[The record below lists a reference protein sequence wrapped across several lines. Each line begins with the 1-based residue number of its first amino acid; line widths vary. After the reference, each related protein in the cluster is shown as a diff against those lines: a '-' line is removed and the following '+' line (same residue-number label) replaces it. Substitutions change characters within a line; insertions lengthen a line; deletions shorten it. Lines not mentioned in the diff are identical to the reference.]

1 METITIKTSTHDYD
15 VTIGKGLRFQLKTF
29 IPGDYQHVY
38 IITDSNVAPLY
49 LDDVINHLSPTYKV
63 SYTIVP
69 AGEGSKNSRLYFDI
83 MTELIESGLDRKGLI
98 IALGG
103 GVIGDLA
110 GFVAATYMRG
120 VDFLQMPT
128 TILAHDSSVGGKVAI
143 NHPAGKNLIG
153 AFYPPVAVVY
163 DVETLHTIP
172 FTEIRSGYAEIAKHS
187 MIHHPPFW
195 QTIDSVQLGEEINDE
210 VLMRDLLQGIRVKAA
225 IVELDEKEANIRQYL
240 NFGHTLGHALEA
252 ELGYGVLTHGE
263 AVAIGMLFALDVSE
277 KMFNIDLPNQALF
290 QWLTRNNYPLSLPEI
305 STQTLIDRMKRDKK
319 SKNNTI
325 TMVLLETLGK
335 PVMADMDEQQ
345 LSQWL
350 DEFMRERVIR

>member
-15 VTIGKGLRFQLKTF
+15 VSIGKGLRFQLKTF
-29 IPGDYQHVY
+29 IPNTHSHVY
-38 IITDSNVAPLY
+38 IISDSNVAPLY
-49 LDDVINHLSPTYKV
+49 LDDVINHLSSTYKV

-69 AGEGSKNSRLYFDI
+69 AGEGSKNSRLYFDV
-83 MTELIESGLDRKGLI
+83 MTELIDSGLDRHGLI

-103 GVIGDLA
+103 GMIGDLA

-163 DVETLHTIP
+163 DVDTLHTIP

-195 QTIDSVQLGEEINDE
+195 NTIQSVQLGEQLNDE
-210 VLMRDLLQGIRVKAA
+210 ALMRDLLQGIRVKAN
-225 IVELDEKEANIRQYL
+225 IVELDEKESNIRQFL

-263 AVAIGMLFALDVSE
+263 AVAIGMLFALEVSE
-277 KMFNIDLPNQALF
+277 KTFQVDLPRTAFF
-290 QWLTRNNYPLSLPEI
+290 QWLERNNYPLSLPKI
-305 STQTLIDRMKRDKK
+305 TTQTLINRMKRDKK
-319 SKNNTI
+319 SKNDTI
-325 TMVLLETLGK
+325 TMVLLEELGK
-335 PVMADMDEQQ
+335 PVMVDMDETR

-350 DEFMRERVIR
+350 DEFMRKMVIR